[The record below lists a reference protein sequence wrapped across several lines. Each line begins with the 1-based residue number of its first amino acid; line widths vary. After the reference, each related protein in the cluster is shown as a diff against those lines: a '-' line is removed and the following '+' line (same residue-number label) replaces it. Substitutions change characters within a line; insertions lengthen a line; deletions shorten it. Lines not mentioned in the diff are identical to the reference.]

1 VSPSST
7 VVATLLGALACAAC
21 SPSGPNETVL
31 TDGPESA
38 LHVAASD
45 SVRPAFRGIDGDATV
60 KAPTWY
66 VAQWGIPVD
75 LRGGVRAPKGADW
88 RIDNAHARVN
98 WIAGART
105 YELAQD
111 GSTDAL
117 PCGQEEN
124 LFLAPTTPGDYPGHA
139 VGLEPSLPLSMLA
152 SLPVN
157 LGLEIV
163 DERVEQR
170 CAEAPNYAAYTL
182 GLVLTTV
189 GTPEPQALY
198 YQVMFRDSRGLAVA
212 HRWCPGYE
220 SADTAVFC
228 VDDGLEPIFDQPEPV
243 VGGGRSAYRLELLA
257 SLRSV
262 IASGHR
268 KQGAPRRVIDADL
281 SHWRVTGL
289 YYGQITMGGAVP
301 TSRWDGFSLSQR
313 W

>member
-21 SPSGPNETVL
+21 SPSGPNETIL

-38 LHVAASD
+38 IHVASSKSA
-45 SVRPAFRGIDGDATV
+45 RPAFRGIDGDATV
-60 KAPTWY
+60 RAPTWY
-66 VAQWGIPVD
+66 VAQWGIPDD
-75 LRGGVRAPKGADW
+75 LQGGVRAPRGADW

-98 WIAGART
+98 WIDSART

-111 GSTDAL
+111 GSTGAL

-124 LFLAPTTPGDYPGHA
+124 LFLAPTTPEDYPGHA
-139 VGLEPSLPLSMLA
+139 VGLAPSMPLSLLA
-152 SLPVN
+152 TMPVT

-170 CAEAPNYAAYTL
+170 CANAPNYAAYTL
-182 GLVLTTV
+182 GIVLTTA
-189 GTPEPQALY
+189 GTPAPQALY

-212 HRWCPGYE
+212 RRWCPGYE
-220 SADTAVFC
+220 FADTAVFC
-228 VDDGLEPIFDQPEPV
+228 VDEGLAPIYGQPEPE
-243 VGGGRSAYRLELLA
+243 VGGGRRAYSFDLLA
-257 SLRSV
+257 RLRAV
-262 IASGHR
+262 ILSSHR
-268 KQGAPRRVIDADL
+268 KQGAPRRVLDGDP

-289 YYGQITMGGAVP
+289 YYGQIVMGGAVP
-301 TSRWDGFSLSQR
+301 TSRWDGFSLSQG